1 MFQILSCKTSIDID
15 LIEVFQN
22 QFDSRMFLEW
32 LGFWLYQMHLI
43 MIIYNLLHGNPL
55 SFLPSLF
62 KNASF
67 FGWAKEY
74 SLKCISVVIVVL
86 YHIYYWSNFVFALAT
101 SSKHNGIDA
110 KGDAVNVAVIKQTI
124 AHHLASILVTFKYI
138 LWASTIDIRLH
149 CLIH

>member
-1 MFQILSCKTSIDID
+1 MFQISSYKTSIDID
-15 LIEVFQN
+15 LIE
-22 QFDSRMFLEW
+22 EW

-43 MIIYNLLHGNPL
+43 IIIYNLLHGNPL

>member
-1 MFQILSCKTSIDID
+1 MVILCLSFHPFSK
-15 LIEVFQN
+15 
-22 QFDSRMFLEW
+22 
-32 LGFWLYQMHLI
+32 MHL
-43 MIIYNLLHGNPL
+43 
-55 SFLPSLF
+55 
-62 KNASF
+62 F

-124 AHHLASILVTFKYI
+124 AHRLASILVTMTRFDTLDKWFALWLELRFIVSQISNKSILVNYSFDRMYYI
-138 LWASTIDIRLH
+138 SIW
-149 CLIH
+149 